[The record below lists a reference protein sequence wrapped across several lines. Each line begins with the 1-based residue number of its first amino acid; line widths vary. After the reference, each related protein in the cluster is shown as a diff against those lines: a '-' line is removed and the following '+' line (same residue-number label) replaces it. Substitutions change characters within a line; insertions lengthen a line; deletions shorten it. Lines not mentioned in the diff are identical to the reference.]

1 MFYEVSFHDGPTQKS
16 IKQRPDKCSQ
26 PEPPARPGQRPGSS
40 TWQTGWA
47 RKLKTDHFLA
57 KMHTVIE
64 HFHQNCTIMPKNCAE
79 IESRNWE
86 KVVFFPVGETLQE
99 SKAEFSFKIHSDF
112 CFLTAR
118 AWPVLTNLDKQMA
131 GLRFGPRIIASEQI
145 IPFSFQFKNLSIIF
159 AAARISEF
167 SRRSCL
173 RVPSLRALN
182 IKDTQVAWLKS

>member
-1 MFYEVSFHDGPTQKS
+1 MFSEVSFHDGPTQKS

-40 TWQTGWA
+40 PWQTGWA

-99 SKAEFSFKIHSDF
+99 SKAFR
-112 CFLTAR
+112 FLFPDR
-118 AWPVLTNLDKQMA
+118 QSLA
-131 GLRFGPRIIASEQI
+131 GLDQLGQANGGVKVWSEDHCI
-145 IPFSFQFKNLSIIF
+145 RTNNTIFISI
-159 AAARISEF
+159 
-167 SRRSCL
+167 
-173 RVPSLRALN
+173 
-182 IKDTQVAWLKS
+182 